1 MARSIPLRF
10 FQSLLV
16 LGVLVG
22 ASAVRT
28 SPLLAQATATI
39 HASARVVSTET
50 VQAGQANGITLAQET
65 LQALDSGVSAGVE
78 IRRELDGAA
87 LVARVIE
94 IPTNEPEAPGQA
106 ERTRRVQVTVHYAA
120 N

>member
-1 MARSIPLRF
+1 VARFIPLSL

-16 LGVLVG
+16 LGALLGV
-22 ASAVRT
+22 SAVRT
-28 SPLLAQATATI
+28 TPLLAQATATL

-50 VQAGQANGITLAQET
+50 VQAGQANGITLARET
-65 LQALDSGVSAGVE
+65 LEAAEEGITAGIE
-78 IRRELDGAA
+78 MRRELHGTA

-94 IPTNEPEAPGQA
+94 VPASPTNSQKGSDPV
-106 ERTRRVQVTVHYAA
+106 RRVQVTVHYAA